1 MRRHVEPTFAFA
13 LCASLVLH
21 AIGIGAMVRQY
32 VRAGAN
38 LELPPASSRQVAVAV
53 AMATDP
59 GHLFGDAVGR
69 GDAANAS
76 PGELPMI
83 GREAP
88 EVQAFLSRD
97 PVGAG
102 AVGDDPSMSVM
113 PQAAAAAAAL
123 ATPPVA
129 TAVPIGVSSFAADL
143 QAPAVGRDATTLVRT
158 KDAPLPTPSADESNA
173 SSPAAASNAPAAD
186 PAIMSDSESDP
197 FSTAEHSVVIRDGRV
212 DVKLGRKVKTVRPRL
227 SLAAQYDLIAM
238 QFPRIVVRVN
248 VDAEGAVRKVEITR
262 SSGSD
267 GADQA
272 VKVALYQW
280 WFEPKRD
287 AGGHATADVVEF
299 PITWR

>member
-1 MRRHVEPTFAFA
+1 MRRHVDPTFAFA
-13 LCASLVLH
+13 LCASLALH
-21 AIGIGAMVRQY
+21 ALGVGAMIHEY
-32 VRAGAN
+32 VRDAAN
-38 LELPPASSRQVAVAV
+38 PDLPPASASREVARAV
-53 AMATDP
+53 DSDADP
-59 GHLFGDAVGR
+59 LFGDPTGR

-102 AVGDDPSMSVM
+102 AVGDDPSMSVL
-113 PQAAAAAAAL
+113 PQAAAAFAAL
-123 ATPPVA
+123 APPLPA
-129 TAVPIGVSSFAADL
+129 PSAPPLGVSPLAADL
-143 QAPAVGRDATTLVRT
+143 QSPAGHDATTLVRT
-158 KDAPLPTPSADESNA
+158 KDAPLPAPSADTPEATSV
-173 SSPAAASNAPAAD
+173 AASDAPAAD

-197 FSTAEHSVVIRDGRV
+197 FSTTEHSVTIRDGRV

-238 QFPRIVVRVN
+238 QFPRIVVRVS
-248 VDAEGAVRKVEITR
+248 VDAEGAVRKVDIAK
-262 SSGSD
+262 SSGSE

-272 VKVALYQW
+272 VKVAVYQW

-287 AGGHATADVVEF
+287 PGGRRLADVLEF